1 MKRTYSEIMDDV
13 QKARYGK
20 ECRKLHK
27 ELKGYY
33 HDGLPLFMRY
43 PNAPKIFLIIVSI
56 LLFVPLAA
64 LILLEFATV
73 LMLAIQMLT
82 G

>member
-13 QKARYGK
+13 QKAKYGK

-27 ELKGYY
+27 ELKEYY

-43 PNAPKIFLIIVSI
+43 PFLPTVLSAISIAISVFTLIFLS
-56 LLFVPLAA
+56 
-64 LILLEFATV
+64 
-73 LMLAIQMLT
+73 QML
-82 G
+82 